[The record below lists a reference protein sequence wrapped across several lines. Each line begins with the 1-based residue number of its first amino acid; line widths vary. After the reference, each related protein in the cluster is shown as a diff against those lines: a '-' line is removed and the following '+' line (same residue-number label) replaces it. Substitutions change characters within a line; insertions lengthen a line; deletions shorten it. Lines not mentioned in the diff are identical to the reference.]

1 MAGVWFWLLAA
12 CGGGGAERQSAQ
24 EALVDAL
31 SRRDAH
37 EVSAA
42 ARRASAWEGEDP
54 VLDGLL
60 GDAVANVLMRPEQ
73 GWPLLLAAREVGG
86 PAWESA
92 ALGAMLRAPQGS
104 LEPDIAAQ
112 LGRSVSEQGV
122 RAEVR
127 AAALVD
133 PSLGWETLEAAVADC
148 GLVDAAPARGKQL
161 LEGPVPRDLP
171 GVARQLGAE
180 RVVLARPQTP
190 QDASQPL
197 GSRPWRCK
205 THRLLRDEEI
215 PERIARNVLVA
226 VEPGAEARTEGQGV
240 YLWVVAG
247 EDGPVALAGSGGS
260 WISAWRAAADR
271 GAGTVIRA
279 EEDLGVPL

>member
-1 MAGVWFWLLAA
+1 
-12 CGGGGAERQSAQ
+12 
-24 EALVDAL
+24 
-31 SRRDAH
+31 
-37 EVSAA
+37 
-42 ARRASAWEGEDP
+42 

-73 GWPLLLAAREVGG
+73 GWPLLVAAREVGG
-86 PAWESA
+86 PAWEAA
-92 ALGAMLRAPQGS
+92 ALGATLRAPQGS
-104 LEPDIAAQ
+104 LEPDIPA
-112 LGRSVSEQGV
+112 LLDRSVAEQGV

-133 PSLGWETLEAAVADC
+133 PSLGWETLEGAVADC
-148 GLVDAAPARGKQL
+148 GLIDAAPARGKQL

-171 GVARQLGAE
+171 RVARQLGAE

-197 GSRPWRCK
+197 GSQPWRCK

-215 PERIARNVLVA
+215 PERIARNILIA
-226 VEPGAEARTEGQGV
+226 VEPGAEARTEGLGV

-247 EDGPVALAGSGGS
+247 EDGPLALAGSDGS
-260 WISAWRAAADR
+260 WISAWRAAADG
-271 GAGTVIRA
+271 GAGTVIGP
-279 EEDLGVPL
+279 EDDLGAPQ